1 MNFDCCS
8 SSSFPNLQ
16 NSKFSKRLGVFNRRL
31 FPTTTFPLSF
41 TLYDCNNF
49 SKIRHFSPILSYGS
63 IPDHQ
68 TVRCSQIVFNVH
80 WIFFNMKN
88 RGHYS
93 NVVSYTTLINEYNAI
108 YGIRDVLKVFGEI
121 LVEEDKF

>member
-8 SSSFPNLQ
+8 SSSSPNLQ
-16 NSKFSKRLGVFNRRL
+16 NPKFSKRFGVFNRRL
-31 FPTTTFPLSF
+31 FPTTIFPLSSHS
-41 TLYDCNNF
+41 TIATISLK
-49 SKIRHFSPILSYGS
+49 SIFSPILSYGS

-80 WIFFNMKN
+80 RIFFNMKN

-93 NVVSYTTLINEYNAI
+93 NVVSYTTLINEYYAI

-121 LVEEDKF
+121 LVEEDKL